1 MKDYLDL
8 KICMKKMSLFSISLL
23 LFWFLFAPF
32 AGFGETHSATAD
44 DSHSSEDIKRGKR
57 FFMGFLPKDR
67 KHESCVS
74 CHTLAQS
81 DTLNWNPSAKDIAI
95 KFSSKDFNAFYQ
107 AVQKP
112 AGKKLEAT
120 HKDFKIIDEDLYK
133 VKLYLDDL
141 ADKTLNP
148 KHDIDNLLLFL
159 FLGILMLW
167 ALLDILFLNK
177 VKYKIIPTLI
187 LLGAFSWQMKM
198 IAGDAIRLGRQQD
211 YTPDQPVKFSHKIH
225 SGENKIDCKY
235 CHTTVT
241 HGKSSGIPSASLCM
255 NCHVIIREGTNS
267 GKFEIA
273 KVVQAFETGKPLEW
287 TRIHNLPDHVFFSH
301 AVHVSSAKVDCNK
314 CHGEVEKMD
323 LMKQHSD
330 LSMGWCINCHRET
343 GVNFEINKYYDKYI
357 KLHEK
362 LKSGAIDTIRAQDIG
377 ANDCSRCHY

>member
-1 MKDYLDL
+1 
-8 KICMKKMSLFSISLL
+8 
-23 LFWFLFAPF
+23 
-32 AGFGETHSATAD
+32 
-44 DSHSSEDIKRGKR
+44 
-57 FFMGFLPKDR
+57 
-67 KHESCVS
+67 
-74 CHTLAQS
+74 
-81 DTLNWNPSAKDIAI
+81 
-95 KFSSKDFNAFYQ
+95 
-107 AVQKP
+107 
-112 AGKKLEAT
+112 
-120 HKDFKIIDEDLYK
+120 
-133 VKLYLDDL
+133 
-141 ADKTLNP
+141 
-148 KHDIDNLLLFL
+148 
-159 FLGILMLW
+159 
-167 ALLDILFLNK
+167 
-177 VKYKIIPTLI
+177 
-187 LLGAFSWQMKM
+187 
-198 IAGDAIRLGRQQD
+198 
-211 YTPDQPVKFSHKIH
+211 
-225 SGENKIDCKY
+225 
-235 CHTTVT
+235 
-241 HGKSSGIPSASLCM
+241 M